1 METRANYVLIGAF
14 VLLAAAALMLFTLWI
29 AGTPLNR
36 SYSTYDVVF
45 EGPVNGLT
53 EGGEVRFNGIKVGE
67 VRRLSL
73 DRQDPN
79 RVIARIQ
86 VDSQTPVRTDSVA
99 QLNFLGITGVTF
111 IQILAGKPDQPL
123 LKSEDF
129 RAPPVIRTERTALD
143 ELFQGGQD
151 LLTVTGDAINRVN
164 AALSEENVEHVT
176 AILVNVRKVSDKL
189 ARDGG
194 VIDSMQSALNS
205 LDKAAIS
212 IQTTSNSVN
221 AAVENV
227 DEDVAQLVA
236 DASEAVKNLRPAVE
250 DARRAMEGVNKAVA
264 QINRDVTPAAGRT
277 LDQLA
282 STAGDLSG
290 LMIRLQGVLGEIEQ
304 DPSRFVY
311 RQPHPVEQGAGR

>member
-14 VLLAAAALMLFTLWI
+14 VLLAAAALALFTLWI
-29 AGTPLNR
+29 AGTPLNQN
-36 SYSTYDVVF
+36 YSTYDVVF

-67 VRRLSL
+67 VTNLSL

-79 RVIARIQ
+79 RVIARIR
-86 VDSQTPVRTDSVA
+86 VFAETPVRTDSVA

-111 IQILAGKPDQPL
+111 IQILAGSPDKPL
-123 LKSEDF
+123 LVSEDF
-129 RAPPVIRTERTALD
+129 KAPPVIPTERTALD

-151 LLTVTGDAINRVN
+151 LLTVTGDTINRIN

-176 AILVNVRKVSDKL
+176 AILANLEKASDKI

-194 VIDSMQSALNS
+194 LIDSAQSALKS
-205 LDKAAIS
+205 LDKAA
-212 IQTTSNSVN
+212 TSVN
-221 AAVENV
+221 TAVENV
-227 DEDVAQLVA
+227 DEDVEQLVA

-264 QINRDVTPAAGRT
+264 QINKDVTPAASRT
-277 LDQLA
+277 FEQLA
-282 STAGDLSG
+282 ATAGDLSG
-290 LMIRLQGVLGEIEQ
+290 LMIRLQSVLGEIEQ

-311 RQPHPVEQGAGR
+311 RQPQPVEQGGGR